1 MVELF
6 YFMHVR
12 KGKIFIIDIV
22 IKVRCNKW
30 FPAKEEVTQE
40 IFQVHSCWFSFSALI
55 NSITKATEFVTFVFL
70 SVFWFSS
77 PSRKAWTPLSESDT
91 DFSAFLAA
99 IIRKKSDKRPW
110 IENGES
116 FAVHWPDREARKA
129 SDVSATDWRYYT
141 HVKKYNIFSSVLLRL
156 FSGQEILVVY
166 MTNTLFRPLV
176 NQFMTILALQIHFE
190 TNISLSTNAIWER
203 ERRINKLFIGLR

>member
-6 YFMHVR
+6 YFTHVR
-12 KGKIFIIDIV
+12 KGKILIIDIV

-30 FPAKEEVTQE
+30 IPAKGEVTQE
-40 IFQVHSCWFSFSALI
+40 IFQVHSCWFSFSAPI

-91 DFSAFLAA
+91 DFSVFLAA

-156 FSGQEILVVY
+156 FSGLEILVEHRSLY
-166 MTNTLFRPLV
+166 DKYGFQAARQPIYDNFGSTNSFWNQYFSV
-176 NQFMTILALQIHFE
+176 NQRDL
-190 TNISLSTNAIWER
+190 R
-203 ERRINKLFIGLR
+203 ERKEDY

>member
-91 DFSAFLAA
+91 DFSVFLAA

-156 FSGQEILVVY
+156 FSGQEILVEH
-166 MTNTLFRPLV
+166 R
-176 NQFMTILALQIHFE
+176 
-190 TNISLSTNAIWER
+190 SLYDKYAFQAARQPIYDNFGSTNSFWNQYFSVYQRDLR
-203 ERRINKLFIGLR
+203 ERKED